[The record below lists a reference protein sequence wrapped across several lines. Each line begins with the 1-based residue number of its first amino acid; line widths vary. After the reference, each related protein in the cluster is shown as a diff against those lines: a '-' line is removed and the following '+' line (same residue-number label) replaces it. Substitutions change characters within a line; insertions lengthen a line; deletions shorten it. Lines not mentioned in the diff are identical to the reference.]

1 MSDTLCKWLNK
12 ELSQAIEPKALDKN
26 FSNGYLFGELLF
38 KYQLQKDFTMFTNND
53 TSVSKLNNF
62 TRLEPTLHLLG
73 IPFDTNKAQAIMQEK
88 QGVATHLLY
97 QLYVSLG
104 EKKKGQTRE
113 NVQPTAK
120 TCLHKEEHD
129 IPSDGQLHPVK
140 MCDADLKLKKISK
153 HYEEKRQELNTRSV
167 VIPPIINPPQQKRQP
182 KVHNILEMKH
192 TEKVKRSNH
201 KSVIC
206 IQVTAV
212 PVPKPPPHPSQH
224 NPKRRQHQH
233 QQQKA
238 QQAEMVQNE
247 IAQFE
252 TNRKVSGQPS
262 PGAFLLGACHQD
274 WDVSEKGAKLILQSN
289 DKYIRDIQKR
299 LHENLVARE
308 QREKR
313 LQRFTMEQIKAR
325 EAQEEARRDE
335 QLVRRLTRQT
345 QQEQRL
351 AAQLLQIRRQK
362 DVILEN
368 RLFREEQYRQRREK
382 DFQEA
387 LEREAALASQA
398 KLDHAEEMK
407 KEIEMCQKITAERSQ
422 NKYDKHFAI
431 CKDIMGQMVDFATKV
446 EEYRQ
451 LTGNLIPQKQTR
463 GWKEFLLKGLP
474 LYQSNHVQTPEFDL
488 CTPLDPVEQQKQ
500 DILNDLDYEEYT
512 NMVGE
517 WAWPD
522 ETDEPPPSL
531 NNSNILGHVVGRIK
545 KISHQPT
552 APPSPPLPPFKL
564 KACVLGKFCSG
575 KTTCLAKISREHGIY
590 VISAD
595 TLIEEALAADQSGE
609 KCSRL
614 QTRGL
619 KSLSLTCNNV
629 TGEENKEN
637 EPLSSPA
644 TPKPGFIHFADDKI
658 QFLEDSK
665 TLTFLLQL
673 SAQAV
678 QGAAIQEEL
687 KNGKAISTELLV
699 DIIVS
704 AIRQIPSESCW
715 ILDGFPAD
723 IAQAQMLEK
732 ALSGTFNEP
741 EESIT

>member
-129 IPSDGQLHPVK
+129 IPSDGV
-140 MCDADLKLKKISK
+140 CVT
-153 HYEEKRQELNTRSV
+153 YECEKRQELNTRSV

-192 TEKVKRSNH
+192 TEK
-201 KSVIC
+201 
-206 IQVTAV
+206 
-212 PVPKPPPHPSQH
+212 
-224 NPKRRQHQH
+224 
-233 QQQKA
+233 
-238 QQAEMVQNE
+238 
-247 IAQFE
+247 
-252 TNRKVSGQPS
+252 
-262 PGAFLLGACHQD
+262 D

-512 NMVGE
+512 NMEFMSSQPIHLLRRHWQLIRVE
-517 WAWPD
+517 RMRAFQRTWPKLEKWFD
-522 ETDEPPPSL
+522 KKQ
-531 NNSNILGHVVGRIK
+531 NILVRVDADVDEEELYQRLECVL
-545 KISHQPT
+545 QPAMMQT
-552 APPSPPLPPFKL
+552 PEGTNTCEDVPGGETGTGSPSPSTWEYVDDPLPPELCERLRDISNKRKTEDEKEMDAVMGDGFLEDHTVLLINQHSVLMQLLHDKL
-564 KACVLGKFCSG
+564 
-575 KTTCLAKISREHGIY
+575 ISNY
-590 VISAD
+590 
-595 TLIEEALAADQSGE
+595 EEALAAI
-609 KCSRL
+609 
-614 QTRGL
+614 
-619 KSLSLTCNNV
+619 NN
-629 TGEENKEN
+629 
-637 EPLSSPA
+637 L
-644 TPKPGFIHFADDKI
+644 
-658 QFLEDSK
+658 
-665 TLTFLLQL
+665 
-673 SAQAV
+673 
-678 QGAAIQEEL
+678 
-687 KNGKAISTELLV
+687 LLV
-699 DIIVS
+699 VLQRFRSTDAEHTGYINETEYSQLDYVS
-704 AIRQIPSESCW
+704 MLQYLAAHPNPTQ
-715 ILDGFPAD
+715 GFTR
-723 IAQAQMLEK
+723 
-732 ALSGTFNEP
+732 ALSVVLGQPIKHVSSSHLVKHPFIQSLVENSTQHQLVVGL
-741 EESIT
+741 